1 MQQVVQTGGLLSEPE
16 PLPGRPELLE
26 PADNKDLNMESADKV
41 VLAWDQVPNA
51 ARYSLQVSRNH
62 LFVDNVIDVSN
73 RTKTRATLGLR
84 GEGTFQWRVAAYG
97 KDGTQGP
104 WSKASKFR
112 VSSFR
117 GAGGNSDKTP
127 PELDLE
133 DVKSYGS
140 IFIVG
145 GRAEPGSRV
154 EINGEQVKTAADGTF
169 NKTVS
174 LAKEGWSFIEVRA
187 RDGAGNETMRR
198 HRVFVENP

>member
-1 MQQVVQTGGLLSEPE
+1 
-16 PLPGRPELLE
+16 
-26 PADNKDLNMESADKV
+26 
-41 VLAWDQVPNA
+41 
-51 ARYSLQVSRNH
+51 
-62 LFVDNVIDVSN
+62 
-73 RTKTRATLGLR
+73 
-84 GEGTFQWRVAAYG
+84 VAAYG

-117 GAGGNSDKTP
+117 GSGGNSDKTP